1 MDCAAQKGGSNKKA
15 ASSNFIP
22 PCSGGDDM
30 RRLTFL
36 FLAILLFL
44 PSIPQAKEL
53 SKVAVWDLEPR
64 EVKPAYARELTS
76 ILVSEISKMGQG
88 EVYSQDNV
96 RTLAGWTAEKMQL
109 GCTDAKCLTALGQMD
124 ITRLISGSVGKIGNR
139 YSVSLNLFDTK
150 NAKAENAV
158 SEFGRSED
166 ELIDLVQ
173 LAARKLL
180 GVEPIS
186 SKVGRAGPEK
196 TTYRVPRILFEEHFQ
211 DNRNS
216 WLTGNNKAYSFDIKD
231 GWYILESK
239 AGGFW
244 YSTRPVSINQNAD
257 FKIEL
262 KTQKL
267 SGTDEYGYG
276 LVWGCR
282 DSNNFYFF
290 VIFGNGEY
298 SFQKCE
304 NGVYTRILAGVG
316 TMINKFNGQNKLT
329 VKKVGDSLEF
339 YVNDLLANRSS
350 FLPFFEN
357 PPLSYWDLKK

>member
-1 MDCAAQKGGSNKKA
+1 
-15 ASSNFIP
+15 
-22 PCSGGDDM
+22 M
-30 RRLTFL
+30 RRLSFL
-36 FLAILLFL
+36 FLAFLLFL

-53 SKVAVWDLEPR
+53 PKVAVWDLEPR

-76 ILVSEISKMGQG
+76 ILVSEISKMGQY

-109 GCTDAKCLTALGQMD
+109 GCTDSKCLTALGQMD
-124 ITRLISGSVGKIGNR
+124 VAKLISGSVGKIGNR
-139 YSVSLNLFDTK
+139 YSVSLNRFDTK

-173 LAARKLL
+173 LAVRKLL
-180 GVEPIS
+180 GVELIS
-186 SKVGRAGPEK
+186 SKVGATGPEK
-196 TTYRVPRILFEEHFQ
+196 TASQVPRILFEEHFQ
-211 DNRNS
+211 DNRNH
-216 WLTGNNKAYSFDIKD
+216 WLMGDNKAYKFDMKD

-262 KTQKL
+262 RTQKL
-267 SGTDEYGYG
+267 SGTDLFGYG
-276 LVWGCR
+276 LIWGCR
-282 DSNNFYFF
+282 DSNNFYIF

-304 NGVYTRILAGVG
+304 NGAYTRILAGVG
-316 TMINKFNGQNKLT
+316 PMINKSNGQNKITLR
-329 VKKVGDSLEF
+329 KAGDSLEF

-350 FLPFFEN
+350 FLPFFAN
-357 PPLSYWDLKK
+357 YTGCIIFSGSNKIKVGFSDLIVMQY